1 MTLLRRWKVALSPSA
16 RLAIVFVLAAGLVH
30 FAQPPLRAQ
39 VNQPLRAGEILVKFR
54 QGASAASIAD
64 AHRRGGGTVERV
76 ISGIGVQVVR
86 VPAGAEQARAAA
98 YRANLS
104 VEFAEVNGIWEAF
117 VLPNDP
123 LFGQQWQYN
132 NTGQAGGTPDAD
144 IDASEAW
151 DITTGSSSVGIAIL
165 DTGIDASHED
175 LAAKIVK
182 VVNFTTAPTS
192 DDLYGHGS
200 HVGGSAA
207 AASNNAKGVAGTCQ
221 GCVLYNVK
229 VLDNSGSGAWSWI
242 ASGITWAADNGAR
255 VINMSL
261 GGAIGSS
268 TVESAINYAWGK
280 GVVIVASAGN
290 SNSSSASYPA
300 FYANVIAVASTT
312 SLDVKS
318 SFSNWGSWVD
328 VAAPGSSI
336 LSTAPDHANTIWG
349 TGVKYG
355 TISGTSMASPH
366 VAGVAGLVWSTNLCA
381 GGDATCVRSRI
392 QNTADAIAGTG
403 TYWTYGRV
411 NANGAVAGGGGTPT
425 PTPGP
430 SPTRTPKPKPS
441 PRG

>member
-1 MTLLRRWKVALSPSA
+1 MTFVRRWKVALSPSV
-16 RLAIVFVLAAGLVH
+16 RWAIVFVLAAGLVH
-30 FAQPPLRAQ
+30 VAQPPLRAQ
-39 VNQPLRAGEILVKFR
+39 VSDPFRTGELLVKFR

-64 AHRRGGGTVERV
+64 AHRRNGGTVERV

-86 VPAGAEQARAAA
+86 VPAGAEQARAAG

-104 VEFAEVNGIWEAF
+104 VEFAEVNGLWEAHA
-117 VLPNDP
+117 LPNDP
-123 LFGQQWQYN
+123 LVGSQWQYQN
-132 NTGQAGGTPDAD
+132 ANDAD

-151 DITTGSSSVGIAIL
+151 GITTGSASVAIAIL

-175 LAAKIVK
+175 LAAKITK
-182 VVNFTTAPTS
+182 VVNFTISPSS
-192 DDLYGHGS
+192 DDLYGHGT

-207 AASNNAKGVAGTCQ
+207 AASNNSKGVAGTCQ
-221 GCVLYNVK
+221 QCVLYNVK
-229 VLDNSGSGAWSWI
+229 VLDDTGSGAWSWV
-242 ASGITWAADNGAR
+242 ASGITWAADNGAKA
-255 VINMSL
+255 INMSL
-261 GGAIGSS
+261 GGSSGSA

-290 SNSSSASYPA
+290 SGTSNPSYPA

-312 SLDVKS
+312 SVDQKS
-318 SFSNWGSWVD
+318 SFSNFGSWVD

-336 LSTAPDHANTIWG
+336 LSTAPDHPNVIWG

-381 GGDATCVRSRI
+381 GGNASCVRSRI
-392 QNTADAIAGTG
+392 QNNADAISGTG
-403 TYWTYGRV
+403 TFWTYGRV
-411 NANGAVAGGGGTPT
+411 NANKAVAGGGGGTPT
-425 PTPGP
+425 PSPGP
-430 SPTRTPKPKPS
+430 SPTRTPRPS